1 MFIHHPFEQHLIDL
15 TYVFKIL
22 RKFKLKMNIEKCHFC
37 VFEVEALGHKISNKG
52 LLPLEK
58 KVDAIEKMDSLNLSK
73 SLVHSGDK
81 VA

>member
-1 MFIHHPFEQHLIDL
+1 
-15 TYVFKIL
+15 
-22 RKFKLKMNIEKCHFC
+22 MNIEKCHFC